1 MVSALSEGGDEFT
14 GFSCD
19 WLRVSFIKP
28 EVYGRVVI
36 PGSHESGSK
45 IFTGLV
51 GQEEMAT
58 LHPGHAID
66 DNDVRRPMPL
76 LLQ

>member
-1 MVSALSEGGDEFT
+1 MVSASSEGGDEFT

-28 EVYGRVVI
+28 EVEVRVVI
-36 PGSHESGSK
+36 PGSHESK
-45 IFTGLV
+45 GLV

-58 LHPGHAID
+58 LHSGHRHAVD
-66 DNDVRRPMPL
+66 DNDVRRPLPL
-76 LLQ
+76 LL